1 VLPRRQPSTRLG
13 PAAAP
18 PLRPEEATVLT
29 KSPATYYDSDLIRR
43 PVVTEF
49 RNFWDYRGLIRLLVV
64 RDLIVRYKR
73 SILGVWWTLLNPILQ
88 TAVMWLVFSQVF
100 ERSARGDIPFIV
112 YLLSGITLVQLFTQ
126 GVVAT
131 GSSILGSRNLLVKVY
146 VPPEVFSLAASL
158 TALVN
163 FAIMLVPLFALELI
177 LGVGVPVTAILVWIP
192 AVAMLALVAGLGL
205 MLAAAAVHFYDVI
218 DLAKVLAQLMTWM
231 VPTFYTLAMIPEEFH
246 PIIKANPLYSY
257 LAVFRGFAITG
268 LVAPLWNFAVMVVT
282 SVLALG
288 IGVWVFSR
296 SWRSLVARL

>member
-1 VLPRRQPSTRLG
+1 M
-13 PAAAP
+13 
-18 PLRPEEATVLT
+18 LT

-43 PVVTEF
+43 PVITEF
-49 RNFWDYRGLIRLLVV
+49 QNFWNYRGLIRLLVA

-100 ERSARGDIPFIV
+100 ERSARGDIPYII
-112 YLLSGITLVQLFTQ
+112 YLLSGVTLVQMFTQ

-146 VPPEVFSLAASL
+146 VPPEVFSMSASL

-163 FAIMLVPLFALELI
+163 FAIMMLPLLALELV
-177 LGVGVPVTAILVWIP
+177 LGWGIPATIVLIWIP
-192 AVAMLALVAGLGL
+192 ALAMLALVAGLGL
-205 MLAAAAVHFYDVI
+205 VLAAAAVHFYDVI

-246 PIIKANPLYSY
+246 TVIKVNPLYSF

-268 LVAPLWNFAVMVVT
+268 VVAPGWNFAVMFAT
-282 SVLALG
+282 SIIGLG
-288 IGVWVFSR
+288 AGVWVFSR